1 MELNDVRAVV
11 TGGASGLGF
20 AVAELLSAQGGK
32 VTLLD
37 IQDAQGQKAAQT
49 LGGAASFQH
58 CDVSSEASIDTTMR
72 NAATS
77 MGGLNVVVNCA
88 GIGTAARILGR
99 NGPMPVEQ
107 FTRTIQINLVGTFMC
122 DRAAAVIMQNNAPGP
137 DGERGVLIH
146 TSSVAAFEGQIGQ
159 SAYTATKAAV
169 AAMTL
174 PIARE
179 LAMFGIRC
187 VAIAPGIFHTPML
200 GALPPE
206 VQDSLGKQI
215 PFPSR
220 LGKPAEFA
228 ALAASIITN
237 PMLNGTTIR
246 LDGAIRMQPK

>member
-1 MELNDVRAVV
+1 MNLNEVRAVI
-11 TGGASGLGF
+11 TGGASGLGL
-20 AVAELLSAQGGK
+20 AVAEHLMAHGGRC
-32 VTLLD
+32 TLFD
-37 IQDAQGQKAAQT
+37 IQDAPGQKAAQS
-49 LGGAASFQH
+49 LGAAAKFQR
-58 CDVSSEASIDTTMR
+58 CDVSSESSVD
-72 NAATS
+72 AAMTAANKF

-88 GIGTAARILGR
+88 GVGTAGRILGR
-99 NGPMPVEQ
+99 NGPIPMEQ

-122 DRAAAVIMQNNAPGP
+122 DRAAAVIMQHNAPGP

-159 SAYTATKAAV
+159 AAYTATKAAV
-169 AAMTL
+169 AAMAL

-206 VQDSLGKQI
+206 VQESLGKQI
-215 PFPSR
+215 PFPAR
-220 LGKPAEFA
+220 LGKPEEFA

>member
-1 MELNDVRAVV
+1 MELKEVRAVI

-20 AVAELLSAQGGK
+20 AVAELLSAQGAK
-32 VTLLD
+32 VALFD
-37 IQDAQGQKAAQT
+37 IQDAQGQKAAQS
-49 LGGAASFQH
+49 LGSAATFQH
-58 CDVSSEASIDTTMR
+58 CDVSSESSIDSAMR
-72 NAATS
+72 SAATA

-88 GIGTAARILGR
+88 GIGTAGRILGR

-122 DRAAAVIMQNNAPGP
+122 DRAAAVIMQNNAPGA

-159 SAYTATKAAV
+159 AAYTATKAAV

-187 VAIAPGIFHTPML
+187 VAIAPGIFLTPMV
-200 GALPPE
+200 GGLPPE

-228 ALAASIITN
+228 ALVGGIITN

>member
-1 MELNDVRAVV
+1 MNLNEVRAVV
-11 TGGASGLGF
+11 TGGASGLGY
-20 AVAELLSAQGGK
+20 AVAEHLTAQGGR
-32 VTLLD
+32 VTVFD
-37 IQDAQGQKAAQT
+37 IQDAAGQKAAQA
-49 LGGAASFQH
+49 LGAAACFQH
-58 CDVSSEASIDTTMR
+58 CDVSSEASIETAMT
-72 NAATS
+72 AAAAA

-88 GIGTAARILGR
+88 GIGTAGRILGR
-99 NGPMPVEQ
+99 NGPIPMDQ

-122 DRAAAVIMQNNAPGP
+122 DRAAAVIMQHNTPGP

-159 SAYTATKAAV
+159 AAYTATKAAV

-187 VAIAPGIFHTPML
+187 MAIAPGIFHTPML
-200 GALPPE
+200 AGMPPE
-206 VQDSLGKQI
+206 VQESLGKQI

-220 LGKPAEFA
+220 LGKPSEFA

>member
-1 MELNDVRAVV
+1 MHLNEVRAVI

-20 AVAELLSAQGGK
+20 AVAEHLSAQGGK

-37 IQDAQGQKAAQT
+37 IQDAQGQKAAQS
-49 LGGAASFQH
+49 LGSAATFQH
-58 CDVSSEASIDTTMR
+58 CDVSSEASIDTAMR
-72 NAATS
+72 TAATS

-88 GIGTAARILGR
+88 GIGTSGRILGR

-122 DRAAAVIMQNNAPGP
+122 DRAAAVIMQNNPPGP

-159 SAYTATKAAV
+159 AAYTATKAAV

-200 GALPPE
+200 ASLPPE

>member
-1 MELNDVRAVV
+1 MNLNEVRAVI

-20 AVAELLSAQGGK
+20 AVAEHLSAHGGK
-32 VTLLD
+32 VTLFD
-37 IQDAQGQKAAQT
+37 IQDALGEQAAQS
-49 LGGAASFQH
+49 LGAAARFQH
-58 CDVSSEASIDTTMR
+58 CDVSSETSIDTAMH
-72 NAATS
+72 NAATA
-77 MGGLNVVVNCA
+77 MAGLNVVVNCA
-88 GIGTAARILGR
+88 GIGTAGRILGR
-99 NGPMPVEQ
+99 NGPMPMEQ

-122 DRAAAVIMQNNAPGP
+122 DRAAAVIMQNNPPGP

-159 SAYTATKAAV
+159 CAYTATKAAV

-200 GALPPE
+200 AALPPE

-220 LGKPAEFA
+220 LGKPTEFA

>member
-1 MELNDVRAVV
+1 MELKEVRAAI

-20 AVAELLSAQGGK
+20 ATAELLSAQGAK

-37 IQDAQGQKAAQT
+37 IQDAQGQKAAQS
-49 LGGAASFQH
+49 LGSAATFQH
-58 CDVSSEASIDTTMR
+58 CDVSSEASIDAAMR
-72 NAATS
+72 GAASS

-88 GIGTAARILGR
+88 GIGTAGRILGR

-122 DRAAAVIMQNNAPGP
+122 DRAAAVIMQNNAPGA

-187 VAIAPGIFHTPML
+187 VAIAPGIFLTPMV
-200 GALPPE
+200 GGLPPE

-228 ALAASIITN
+228 ALAAGIITN

>member
-1 MELNDVRAVV
+1 MNLKEVRAVV
-11 TGGASGLGF
+11 TGGASGLGY
-20 AVAELLSAQGGK
+20 AVAELLIANGGRA
-32 VTLLD
+32 TLFD
-37 IQDAQGQKAAQT
+37 IQDAQGQKAAQA
-49 LGGAASFQH
+49 LGAAAGFQH
-58 CDVSSEASIDTTMR
+58 CDVSAEASIDTAMQAA
-72 NAATS
+72 AAT
-77 MGGLNVVVNCA
+77 MGTVNVVVNCA
-88 GIGTAARILGR
+88 GIGTAGRILGR
-99 NGPMPVEQ
+99 NGPMPVDQ
-107 FTRTIQINLVGTFMC
+107 FTRTIQVNLVGTFMC
-122 DRAAAVIMQNNAPGP
+122 DRAAAVIMQHNPPGP

-159 SAYTATKAAV
+159 AAYTATKAAV

-200 GALPPE
+200 AGMPPE

-220 LGKPAEFA
+220 LGKPSEFA

>member
-1 MELNDVRAVV
+1 MNLNEVRAVI
-11 TGGASGLGF
+11 TGGASGLGY
-20 AVAELLSAQGGK
+20 ATAEHLIAHGGRAT
-32 VTLLD
+32 VLD
-37 IQDAQGQKAAQT
+37 IQEVPGRKAAQT
-49 LGGAASFQH
+49 LGAAAGFQR
-58 CDVSSEASIDTTMR
+58 CDVSSESSVD
-72 NAATS
+72 AAMTAAAAL

-88 GIGTAARILGR
+88 GIGTAGRILGR
-99 NGPMPVEQ
+99 DGPIPVAQ

-122 DRAAAVIMQNNAPGP
+122 DRAAAIIMQHNAPGP

-159 SAYTATKAAV
+159 VAYTATKAAV

-179 LAMFGIRC
+179 LALFGIRC

-200 GALPPE
+200 ANMPPE
-206 VQDSLGKQI
+206 VQESLGRQI
-215 PFPSR
+215 PFPQR

-228 ALAASIITN
+228 ALAAAIITN

>member
-1 MELNDVRAVV
+1 MNLNEVRAAV

-20 AVAELLSAQGGK
+20 AVAQHLSMNGGR

-37 IQDAQGQKAAQT
+37 VQEAQGRKAAHD
-49 LGGAASFQH
+49 LGAAVEFQR
-58 CDVSSEASIDTTMR
+58 CDVSSESSVD
-72 NAATS
+72 AAMS
-77 MGGLNVVVNCA
+77 AAAAAMNGLNVLVNCA

-99 NGPMPVEQ
+99 TGPMPVEQ
-107 FTRTIQINLVGTFMC
+107 FTRTIQVNLVGTFMC
-122 DRAAAVIMQNNAPGP
+122 DRAAAVIMQHNTPGA

-179 LAMFGIRC
+179 FAMFGIRC
-187 VAIAPGIFHTPML
+187 VAIAPGIFQTPML
-200 GALPPE
+200 GSMPPE
-206 VQDSLGKQI
+206 VQESLGRQI

-228 ALAASIITN
+228 ALAAAIITN

>member
-1 MELNDVRAVV
+1 MNLKEVCAVI

-20 AVAELLSAQGGK
+20 AVAEHLTAHGGR

-37 IQDAQGQKAAQT
+37 IQDAQGQKAAQS
-49 LGGAASFQH
+49 LGATAGFQH
-58 CDVSSEASIDTTMR
+58 CDVSSEASIDTAMQA
-72 NAATS
+72 AATS

-88 GIGTAARILGR
+88 GIGTAGRILGK
-99 NGPMPVEQ
+99 NGPIPVEQ

-122 DRAAAVIMQNNAPGP
+122 DRAAAVIMQHNTPGP

-159 SAYTATKAAV
+159 AAYTATKAAV

-179 LAMFGIRC
+179 FAMFGIRC
-187 VAIAPGIFHTPML
+187 VAIAPGIFRTPML
-200 GALPPE
+200 GAMPQE

-220 LGKPAEFA
+220 LGKPEEFA

>member
-1 MELNDVRAVV
+1 MQLNEVRAVI

-20 AVAELLSAQGGK
+20 AVAEHLCAAGGR
-32 VTLLD
+32 VTLFD
-37 IQDAQGQKAAQT
+37 IQDAPGQKAAQS
-49 LGGAASFQH
+49 LGAAAQFQH
-58 CDVSSEASIDTTMR
+58 CDVSSEASIDAAMQA
-72 NAATS
+72 AATA

-88 GIGTAARILGR
+88 GIGTAGRILGR
-99 NGPMPVEQ
+99 NGPIPMEQ

-122 DRAAAVIMQNNAPGP
+122 DRAAAVLMQHNAPGP

-159 SAYTATKAAV
+159 AAYTATKAAV

-187 VAIAPGIFHTPML
+187 VAIAPGIFRTPML
-200 GALPPE
+200 AGMPPE
-206 VQDSLGKQI
+206 VQESLGKQI

-220 LGKPAEFA
+220 LGKPSEFA
-228 ALAASIITN
+228 QLAASIITN
-237 PMLNGTTIR
+237 PMLNGTTLR

>member
-1 MELNDVRAVV
+1 MELNEVRAVV

-37 IQDAQGQKAAQT
+37 IQDAQGQKAAQA
-49 LGGAASFQH
+49 LGGAATFQH
-58 CDVSSEASIDTTMR
+58 CDVSSEASIDTAMR
-72 NAATS
+72 NAAFA
-77 MGGLNVVVNCA
+77 MGALNVVVNCA

>member
-1 MELNDVRAVV
+1 MNLNEVRAVI

-20 AVAELLSAQGGK
+20 AVAELLIASGGK

-37 IQDAQGQKAAQT
+37 IQDAQGQKAAQS
-49 LGGAASFQH
+49 LGAGARYQR
-58 CDVSSEASIDTTMR
+58 CDVSSESSVD
-72 NAATS
+72 AAMAGAAKF

-88 GIGTAARILGR
+88 GIGSAGRILGR
-99 NGPMPVEQ
+99 NGPIPMEQ

-122 DRAAAVIMQNNAPGP
+122 DRAAAVLMQHNAPGP

-159 SAYTATKAAV
+159 AAYTATKAAV

-200 GALPPE
+200 AGMPPD
-206 VQDSLGKQI
+206 VQESLGKQI

>member
-1 MELNDVRAVV
+1 MNLNEVRAVV
-11 TGGASGLGF
+11 TGGASGLGY
-20 AVAELLSAQGGK
+20 AVAELVIASGGR
-32 VTLLD
+32 VTLFD

-49 LGGAASFQH
+49 LGTAAGFQR
-58 CDVSSEASIDTTMR
+58 CDVSSEASID
-72 NAATS
+72 AAMQAAAAA
-77 MGGLNVVVNCA
+77 MGALNVVVNCA
-88 GIGTAARILGR
+88 GIGTAGRILGR
-99 NGPMPVEQ
+99 NGPMPVDQ
-107 FTRTIQINLVGTFMC
+107 FTRTIQVNLVGTFMC
-122 DRAAAVIMQNNAPGP
+122 DRAAAVIMQHNPPGV

-159 SAYTATKAAV
+159 AAYTATKAAV

-200 GALPPE
+200 AGMPPE
-206 VQDSLGKQI
+206 VQESLGKQI

>member
-1 MELNDVRAVV
+1 MNLNDVRAVI

-20 AVAELLSAQGGK
+20 AVAELVIAHGGRC
-32 VTLLD
+32 TLFD
-37 IQDAQGQKAAQT
+37 IQDVQGQKAAQS
-49 LGGAASFQH
+49 LGVAAKFQR
-58 CDVSSEASIDTTMR
+58 CDVSSESSVD
-72 NAATS
+72 AAMAAAAKF

-88 GIGTAARILGR
+88 GIGTAGRILGR
-99 NGPMPVEQ
+99 NGPIPMEQ

-122 DRAAAVIMQNNAPGP
+122 DRAAAVIMQHNAPGP

-159 SAYTATKAAV
+159 AAYTATKAAV

-206 VQDSLGKQI
+206 VQESLGKQI

-220 LGKPAEFA
+220 LGKPEEFA
-228 ALAASIITN
+228 ALAAGIITN

>member
-1 MELNDVRAVV
+1 MNLNEVRAVI
-11 TGGASGLGF
+11 TGGASGLGL
-20 AVAELLSAQGGK
+20 AVAEHLMAHGGRC
-32 VTLLD
+32 TLFD
-37 IQDAQGQKAAQT
+37 IQDAPGQKAAQS
-49 LGGAASFQH
+49 LGAAAKFQR
-58 CDVSSEASIDTTMR
+58 CDVSSESSVD
-72 NAATS
+72 AAMTAANKF

-88 GIGTAARILGR
+88 GVGTAGRILGR
-99 NGPMPVEQ
+99 NGPIPMEQ

-122 DRAAAVIMQNNAPGP
+122 DRAAAVIMQHNAPGP

-159 SAYTATKAAV
+159 AAYTATKAAV

-206 VQDSLGKQI
+206 VQESLGKQI

-220 LGKPAEFA
+220 LGKPEEFA

>member
-1 MELNDVRAVV
+1 MNLNEVRAVI
-11 TGGASGLGF
+11 TGGASGLGL
-20 AVAELLSAQGGK
+20 AVAEHLMAHGGRC
-32 VTLLD
+32 TLLD
-37 IQDAQGQKAAQT
+37 IQDVPGQKAAQS
-49 LGGAASFQH
+49 LGAAAKFQR
-58 CDVSSEASIDTTMR
+58 CDVSSESSVD
-72 NAATS
+72 AAMTAANKF

-88 GIGTAARILGR
+88 GVGSAGRILGR
-99 NGPMPVEQ
+99 NGPIPMEQ

-122 DRAAAVIMQNNAPGP
+122 DRAAAVIMQHNAPGP

-159 SAYTATKAAV
+159 AAYTATKAAV

-179 LAMFGIRC
+179 FALFGIRC
-187 VAIAPGIFHTPML
+187 VAIAPGIFLTPML

-206 VQDSLGKQI
+206 VQESLGKQI
-215 PFPSR
+215 PFPQR

-228 ALAASIITN
+228 SLAAAIITN

>member
-1 MELNDVRAVV
+1 MNLNEVRAAI

-20 AVAELLSAQGGK
+20 AVGELLSAQGAK

-37 IQDAQGQKAAQT
+37 IQDAQGQKAAQS
-49 LGGAASFQH
+49 LGSAATFQH
-58 CDVSSEASIDTTMR
+58 CDVSSEASIDTAMR
-72 NAATS
+72 GAAAA

-88 GIGTAARILGR
+88 GIGTAGRNLGR

-159 SAYTATKAAV
+159 VAYTATKAAV

-200 GALPPE
+200 AGMPPE

>member
-1 MELNDVRAVV
+1 MNLADVRAVI
-11 TGGASGLGF
+11 TGGASGLGL
-20 AVAELLSAQGGK
+20 AVAEHLIAHGGR

-37 IQDAQGQKAAQT
+37 IQDAQGEQAAAS
-49 LGGAASFQH
+49 LGAAAGFQH
-58 CDVSSEASIDTTMR
+58 CDVSSESSVDTAMR
-72 NAATS
+72 AAATA
-77 MGGLNVVVNCA
+77 MDGVNVAVSCA
-88 GIGTAARILGR
+88 GIGTAGRILGR
-99 NGPMPVEQ
+99 DGPIPVEQ
-107 FTRTIQINLVGTFMC
+107 FTRTIAINLVGTFLC
-122 DRAAAVIMQNNAPGP
+122 DRAAAVIMQHNAPGP

-159 SAYTATKAAV
+159 AAYTATKAAV

-187 VAIAPGIFHTPML
+187 VAIAPGIFLTPML
-200 GALPPE
+200 GNMPPQ
-206 VQDSLGKQI
+206 VQESLGKQI
-215 PFPSR
+215 PFPPR

-246 LDGAIRMQPK
+246 LDGAIRMQPR

>member
-1 MELNDVRAVV
+1 MNLNAVRAAI
-11 TGGASGLGF
+11 TGGASGLGY
-20 AVAELLSAQGGK
+20 AVAELLVAAGGR

-37 IQDAQGQKAAQT
+37 IQDEQGQKAAQV
-49 LGGAASFQH
+49 LGGAARFQR
-58 CDVSSEASIDTTMR
+58 CDVSSESSVDAAMR
-72 NAATS
+72 AATTS

-88 GIGTAARILGR
+88 GIGTAGRILGR

-107 FTRTIQINLVGTFMC
+107 FTRTLQVNLVGTFMC
-122 DRAAAVIMQNNAPGP
+122 DRAAAIIMQHNAPGA

-187 VAIAPGIFHTPML
+187 VAIAPGIFQTPML
-200 GALPPE
+200 GNMPPE
-206 VQDSLGKQI
+206 VQESLGKQV
-215 PFPSR
+215 PFPPR

-228 ALAASIITN
+228 ALAAAIITN

>member
-1 MELNDVRAVV
+1 MNLNEVRAVI
-11 TGGASGLGF
+11 TGGASGLGL
-20 AVAELLSAQGGK
+20 AVAELLIASGGK

-37 IQDAQGQKAAQT
+37 IQDTQGQKAAQS
-49 LGGAASFQH
+49 LGASARYQR
-58 CDVSSEASIDTTMR
+58 CDVSSESSVD
-72 NAATS
+72 AAMAGAAKF

-88 GIGTAARILGR
+88 GIGSAGRILGR
-99 NGPMPVEQ
+99 NGPIPMEQ

-122 DRAAAVIMQNNAPGP
+122 DRAAAVLMQHNAPGP

-159 SAYTATKAAV
+159 AAYTATKAAV

-200 GALPPE
+200 AGMPPE
-206 VQDSLGKQI
+206 VQESLGKQI

>member
-1 MELNDVRAVV
+1 MNLTEVRAVV
-11 TGGASGLGF
+11 TGGASGLGY
-20 AVAELLSAQGGK
+20 AVAELLVSQGGR
-32 VTLLD
+32 VSLFD
-37 IQDAQGQKAAQT
+37 IQDAPGNKAAQT
-49 LGGAASFQH
+49 LGSQCRFQH
-58 CDVSSEASIDTTMR
+58 CDVSSESSIDSAMQA
-72 NAATS
+72 AATA

-88 GIGTAARILGR
+88 GVGTAGRILGR
-99 NGPMPVEQ
+99 NGPIPVDQ

-122 DRAAAVIMQNNAPGP
+122 DRAAAVIMQHNPPGP

-159 SAYTATKAAV
+159 AAYTATKAAV

-200 GALPPE
+200 AGMPAE

-220 LGKPAEFA
+220 LGKPSEFA
-228 ALAASIITN
+228 ALAAAIITN

>member
-1 MELNDVRAVV
+1 MNLNEVRAVI

-20 AVAELLSAQGGK
+20 AVAELLIAQGGRC
-32 VTLLD
+32 TLLD
-37 IQDAQGQKAAQT
+37 IQDVAGQKAAQS
-49 LGGAASFQH
+49 LGAAARFQR
-58 CDVSSEASIDTTMR
+58 CDVSSESSVDAAMTT
-72 NAATS
+72 AAKN
-77 MGGLNVVVNCA
+77 MGGLNVLVNCA
-88 GIGTAARILGR
+88 GIGTSGRILGR
-99 NGPMPVEQ
+99 DGPIPVEQ

-122 DRAAAVIMQNNAPGP
+122 DRAAAVIMQHNAPGP

-159 SAYTATKAAV
+159 AAYTATKAAV

-179 LAMFGIRC
+179 FALFGIRC
-187 VAIAPGIFHTPML
+187 VAIAPGIFLTPML

-215 PFPSR
+215 PFPQR

-228 ALAASIITN
+228 SLAAAIITN

>member
-1 MELNDVRAVV
+1 MNLNEVRAVI
-11 TGGASGLGF
+11 TGGASGLGY
-20 AVAELLSAQGGK
+20 AVAELLVGHGGR
-32 VTLLD
+32 VTLFD
-37 IQDAQGQKAAQT
+37 IQDAPGQQAART
-49 LGGAASFQH
+49 LGSAAGFQH
-58 CDVSSEASIDTTMR
+58 CDVSSEASID
-72 NAATS
+72 AAMPAAAS
-77 MGGLNVVVNCA
+77 AMGGLNVVVNCA
-88 GIGTAARILGR
+88 GNGTAGRILGR
-99 NGPMPVEQ
+99 NGPLPVEQ
-107 FTRTIQINLVGTFMC
+107 FTRTLQINLVGTFMC
-122 DRAAAVIMQNNAPGP
+122 DRAAAVIMQHNPPGP

-159 SAYTATKAAV
+159 AAYTATKAAV

-200 GALPPE
+200 AGMPPE
-206 VQDSLGKQI
+206 VQESLGRQT
-215 PFPSR
+215 PFPQR
-220 LGKPAEFA
+220 LGKPPEFA

>member
-1 MELNDVRAVV
+1 MELNEVRAVI

-20 AVAELLSAQGGK
+20 ATAALLSAQGGK

-37 IQDAQGQKAAQT
+37 IQDAQGQKAAQS
-49 LGGAASFQH
+49 LGGATTFQH
-58 CDVSSEASIDTTMR
+58 CDVSSEASIDAAMR
-72 NAATS
+72 SAAAA

-88 GIGTAARILGR
+88 GIGTAGRILGR

-122 DRAAAVIMQNNAPGP
+122 DRAAAVIMQNNLPGP

-187 VAIAPGIFHTPML
+187 VAIAPGIFLTPMV
-200 GALPPE
+200 GGLPPE

>member
-1 MELNDVRAVV
+1 MNLNVVRAVI
-11 TGGASGLGF
+11 TGGASGLGY
-20 AVAELLSAQGGK
+20 AVAELLTAAGAR

-37 IQDAQGQKAAQT
+37 VQVEQGQKAARV
-49 LGGAASFQH
+49 LGSAAGFQH
-58 CDVSSEASIDTTMR
+58 CDVSSESSVD
-72 NAATS
+72 AAMQAATTS
-77 MGGLNVVVNCA
+77 MGGLNVLVNCA

-99 NGPMPVEQ
+99 DGPMPVAQ
-107 FTRTIQINLVGTFMC
+107 FTRTLQINLVGTFMC
-122 DRAAAVIMQNNAPGP
+122 DRAAAVIMQHNAPGT

-200 GALPPE
+200 GNMPAE
-206 VQDSLGKQI
+206 VQESLGKQI
-215 PFPSR
+215 PFPQR

-228 ALAASIITN
+228 ALAAAIITN

>member
-1 MELNDVRAVV
+1 MNLNEVRAAI

-20 AVAELLSAQGGK
+20 AVAELLCAHGGK

-37 IQDAQGQKAAQT
+37 IQDAQGQKAAQS
-49 LGGAASFQH
+49 LGGAAAFQH
-58 CDVSSEASIDTTMR
+58 CDVSAETSIDSAMR
-72 NAATS
+72 SAAAA

-88 GIGTAARILGR
+88 GVGTAGRILGR
-99 NGPMPVEQ
+99 SGPMPVEQ

-122 DRAAAVIMQNNAPGP
+122 DRAAAVIMQNNPPGP

-200 GALPPE
+200 AALPPD

-228 ALAASIITN
+228 SLVASIITN

>member
-1 MELNDVRAVV
+1 MNLNEVRAVV
-11 TGGASGLGF
+11 TGGASGLGY
-20 AVAELLSAQGGK
+20 AVAELLIASGGR
-32 VTLLD
+32 VTLFD
-37 IQDAQGQKAAQT
+37 IQEAQGQKAAQT
-49 LGGAASFQH
+49 LGATAGFQR
-58 CDVSSEASIDTTMR
+58 CDVSSEASIDTAMQ
-72 NAATS
+72 AAAAA
-77 MGGLNVVVNCA
+77 MGALNVVVNCA
-88 GIGTAARILGR
+88 GIGTAGRILGR
-99 NGPMPVEQ
+99 NGPMPMDQ
-107 FTRTIQINLVGTFMC
+107 FTRTIQVNLVGTFMC
-122 DRAAAVIMQNNAPGP
+122 DRAAAVIMQHNPPGP

-159 SAYTATKAAV
+159 AAYTATKAAV

-200 GALPPE
+200 AGMPQE

-220 LGKPAEFA
+220 LGKPSEFA

>member
-1 MELNDVRAVV
+1 MNLADVRAVV
-11 TGGASGLGF
+11 TGGASGLGY
-20 AVAELLSAQGGK
+20 AVAELLIAHAGR

-37 IQDAQGQKAAQT
+37 IQDDRGHAAARA
-49 LGGAASFQH
+49 LGAAAGFQH
-58 CDVSSEASIDTTMR
+58 CDVSSEASID
-72 NAATS
+72 AAVQAAAAA

-88 GIGTAARILGR
+88 GVGTAGRILGR

-107 FTRTIQINLVGTFMC
+107 FTRTLQINLVGTFMC
-122 DRAAAVIMQNNAPGP
+122 DRAAAIIMQHNPPGP

-159 SAYTATKAAV
+159 TAYTATKAAV

-187 VAIAPGIFHTPML
+187 VAIAPGIFHTPMVA
-200 GALPPE
+200 GMPPE
-206 VQDSLGKQI
+206 VQESLGKQI

-220 LGKPAEFA
+220 LGKPSEFA
-228 ALAASIITN
+228 SLAASIITN

-246 LDGAIRMQPK
+246 LDGAVRMQPK